1 MRRKKG
7 DIESVR
13 LGDLENVPR
22 DLADVV
28 VRIRHDGPGVTRQWA
43 FELQALRLEELRR
56 VVEARAGLTPDVAPE
71 LWDGLKDADGKIVV
85 HGVRDAKGQIRIVTP
100 EGMRRM
106 LELAAKIVGEVAV
119 GIEGTELPIA
129 SDGPSVAAELARL
142 GAIEAV
148 MQAAMEVQSLTK
160 AERFPAAD
168 PRDAR

>member
-7 DIESVR
+7 DIEKIR
-13 LGDLENVPR
+13 LGDLPNVPQ
-22 DLADVV
+22 DLGDVV
-28 VRIRHDGPGVTRQWA
+28 VQIRHDGPGVTRGWA

-71 LWDGLKDADGKIVV
+71 LWDGLKDAEGKVLV
-85 HGVRDAKGQIRIVTP
+85 HGVRDAKGQVRIVTP

-106 LELAAKIVGEVAV
+106 LELATTIVGECVV
-119 GIEGTELPIA
+119 GLEGTELA
-129 SDGPSVAAELARL
+129 AGADGPAMAAELARL

-160 AERFPAAD
+160 ADRFPAAD
-168 PRDAR
+168 PGDAG